1 MSLVSITIHGD
12 WLFKDNV
19 LVVWNVGCTPNKMK
33 EKNTINNFIIQTPRY
48 IPSGTFGFWIKIL
61 ENVPE
66 EFRTLRAQKK
76 RGTFSPS
83 LDALRSSTTY
93 YLPIT
98 TSKAHAGWR
107 ERRRFTLGDILK
119 VSKFQSIQCTSY
131 FAFSYSMVC
140 ITALCG
146 SDHRRFVSL
155 LFIVLSKISGAKV
168 LKILLY

>member
-1 MSLVSITIHGD
+1 MCRKS
-12 WLFKDNV
+12 
-19 LVVWNVGCTPNKMK
+19 
-33 EKNTINNFIIQTPRY
+33 
-48 IPSGTFGFWIKIL
+48 SGNL
-61 ENVPE
+61 
-66 EFRTLRAQKK
+66 RTQKK